1 MSGLIKVPLINRHL
15 TQCLAQVKFLISGSC
30 YLGHLLK
37 VQVLESLLETLAQWV
52 DEPWELA

>member
-30 YLGHLLK
+30 YLGAL
-37 VQVLESLLETLAQWV
+37 VESTSFRVSPGNLGPV
-52 DEPWELA
+52 GG